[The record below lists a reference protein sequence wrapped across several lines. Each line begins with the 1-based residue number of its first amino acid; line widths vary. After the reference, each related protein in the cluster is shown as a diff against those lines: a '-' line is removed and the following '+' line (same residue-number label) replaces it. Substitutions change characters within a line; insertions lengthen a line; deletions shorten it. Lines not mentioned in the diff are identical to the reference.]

1 MTSYE
6 DLKKHCENVPVN
18 HMGMRIACVQADTI
32 LELIK
37 KLEDSERHLELM
49 RESRDKY
56 YQDSKKHW
64 PPHKRGI

>member
-1 MTSYE
+1 MSTYE
-6 DLKKHCENVPVN
+6 DLKKHCMSVPVN
-18 HMGMRIACVQADTI
+18 HMGLRIACVQADTI

-37 KLEDSERHLELM
+37 KLEETERHLELM

-56 YQDSKKHW
+56 YQDSKKYW